1 MGVFRK
7 VTSVSTAG
15 LVDLRSDK
23 ERIARSTRKSS
34 KELKKQTHLM
44 DQQTELMRQ
53 QDAASAQPPSPSVGP
68 AEEKPGPAKNATA
81 GWRLNTDDQFGRTL
95 RWHDEHWT
103 SMTKVKSG
111 AARKPSWVD
120 KFL

>member
-1 MGVFRK
+1 M
-7 VTSVSTAG
+7 STAG